1 MVDELGFKAKPMGSM
16 AARALILCLL
26 SASLAGTLALAGC
39 DRDRAGITRV
49 AAIGPTPKLI
59 ETVDAPLSPG
69 DALVRANLAQGLVR
83 FDERGQIIPGLAER
97 WNVSDDGLSYIFRLQ
112 TGEWPDGRK
121 IRADEVARILRRQ
134 LRPAGTNPLK
144 DTLGAVSEIIAMTE
158 RVIEIRLS
166 APRPN
171 LLQLLAQPELGLV
184 RASVGT
190 GPFNLPTD
198 GELATIPP
206 AEIKPNELLVT
217 RRIRIPDAEDPIERV
232 RISGG
237 DAQKLVASFAD
248 GDLDLVLGGTVADL
262 PYALR
267 EKMPRGALR
276 FDPVAGLFGLAPTKR
291 NEALQEVD
299 VRRLLSRAIDRPALV
314 AGLRVGGLAPR
325 ATLLQ
330 AGLGIGQPQQP
341 DWMEQPV
348 EERRVSL
355 LAEANRLFGDSERP
369 TFRIAVPEGPGGDY
383 LFARLR
389 YDWEPLG
396 IKLERAPSG
405 ASADLVWVDEVAP
418 SASPAWFLRRFRCG
432 VAAICVEEAEPLLA
446 DARTTLDSSQRAA
459 LFLEA
464 ARLMDEQ
471 QLFIPIAAP
480 IRWSLVSGR
489 VPGFAENSL
498 GRHTLVGLTESTI
511 GGDIR

>member
-1 MVDELGFKAKPMGSM
+1 MGSM
-16 AARALILCLL
+16 AARTLILCLL
-26 SASLAGTLALAGC
+26 SASLAGTLALTGC
-39 DRDRAGITRV
+39 DRNSAGIIRV
-49 AAIGPTPKLI
+49 AAIGPTPKLV
-59 ETVDAPLSPG
+59 ETVNAPLSPG
-69 DALVRANLAQGLVR
+69 DALVRANMAQGLVR
-83 FDERGQIIPGLAER
+83 FDERGQVIPGLAER
-97 WNVSDDGLSYIFRLQ
+97 WNVSDDGLSYIFRLK

-121 IRADEVARILRRQ
+121 IRADEVARILKRQ

-144 DTLGAVSEIIAMTE
+144 DTLGAISEIVPMTE

-198 GELATIPP
+198 EELAAIPP

-217 RRIRIPDAEDPIERV
+217 HRIRIPDAEDPVEKV

-237 DAQKLVASFAD
+237 DARALAASFAD

-262 PYALR
+262 PHALR

-291 NEALQEVD
+291 NEVLQEVD

-314 AGLRVGGLAPR
+314 AGLRVGGLVPR

-330 AGLGIGQPQQP
+330 AGLEGIGQPQQP
-341 DWMEQPV
+341 DWMGQPA
-348 EERRVSL
+348 EERRASL
-355 LAEANRLFGDSERP
+355 LAEANRLFGNSERP
-369 TFRIAVPEGPGGDY
+369 TFRIAVPAGPGGDY

-389 YDWEPLG
+389 YDWGPLG
-396 IKLERAPSG
+396 IKLERAPG
-405 ASADLVWVDEVAP
+405 AASADLVWIDEVAP

-432 VAAICVEEAEPLLA
+432 VAAICVEDAEPLLA
-446 DARTTLDSSQRAA
+446 DARTTLDSRQRAS

-464 ARLMDEQ
+464 ARLMDER

-489 VPGFAENSL
+489 VPGFAENSF
-498 GRHTLVGLTESTI
+498 GRHTLVGLAESGT
-511 GGDIR
+511 GAVTR